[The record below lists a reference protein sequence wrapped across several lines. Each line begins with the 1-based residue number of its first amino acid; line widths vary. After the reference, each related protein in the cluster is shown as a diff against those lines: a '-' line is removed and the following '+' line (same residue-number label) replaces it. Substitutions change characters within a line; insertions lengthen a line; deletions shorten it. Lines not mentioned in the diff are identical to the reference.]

1 MQRLYFILIDVYVTA
16 PPSFPTSSI
25 SVGGTEIVPQWML
38 KVTACVKRAL
48 GCCAHTRISHTPLGL
63 SNGYGLLLL
72 SAV

>member
-1 MQRLYFILIDVYVTA
+1 MQRLYFILTNVYITA
-16 PPSFPTSSI
+16 PPRFPTFSI
-25 SVGGTEIVPQWML
+25 SVVGTEIVPQWML

-48 GCCAHTRISHTPLGL
+48 RCCAHTPLGL